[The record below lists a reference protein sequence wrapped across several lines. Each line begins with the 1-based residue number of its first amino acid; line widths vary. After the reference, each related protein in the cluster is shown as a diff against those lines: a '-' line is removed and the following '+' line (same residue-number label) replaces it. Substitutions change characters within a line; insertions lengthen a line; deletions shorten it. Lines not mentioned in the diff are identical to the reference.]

1 MNHTQAVVLRKLMKV
16 LKECESEGVH
26 FASMSSRLDV
36 EGDVS
41 YYVPKVSSEGLSK
54 VYAQGTEEQA
64 K

>member
-1 MNHTQAVVLRKLMKV
+1 MNHTQASALRKLMKV

-26 FASMSSRLDV
+26 FASMSTRLDV

-41 YYVPKVSSEGLSK
+41 YYVPKVSSEGLAK
-54 VYAQGTEEQA
+54 VYIQGIEELV